1 MIDQS
6 QFRKKLEELLE
17 QADVQDKRLTNEQIK
32 EFFAEDGLTE
42 EQMLLVYDFLMS
54 QKIVVSGYYKQQT
67 TEQIDESKFSDEE
80 KQYLAEYTE
89 DLKAMK
95 QEQEGERAELL
106 KKAVAQ
112 DALAK
117 SRLIE
122 LYLPQVVEIAKEL
135 HEEGIY
141 LGDCVQEGN
150 VSLILAL
157 DMLPEDDADAF
168 IQQEIRQ
175 GILAMME
182 EHKELK
188 RRDKKMENQVNN
200 LDETLHKMADEKGRG
215 ITMSGL
221 AEHMII
227 GKMFAKDRADVKV
240 DVEKLIEDF
249 DILFD
254 RSDENAIREVLNRW
268 KQNLT
273 NGCEK

>member
-67 TEQIDESKFSDEE
+67 TAQIDESKFSDEE

-215 ITMSGL
+215 ITMSEL
-221 AEHMII
+221 AEHMKISEDEILDII
-227 GKMFAKDRADVKV
+227 KLAGEEMYDKFKEYKD
-240 DVEKLIEDF
+240 
-249 DILFD
+249 
-254 RSDENAIREVLNRW
+254 N
-268 KQNLT
+268 
-273 NGCEK
+273 

>member
-182 EHKELK
+182 EHK
-188 RRDKKMENQVNN
+188 
-200 LDETLHKMADEKGRG
+200 MADEKGRG
-215 ITMSGL
+215 ITMSEL
-221 AEHMII
+221 AEHMKISEDEILDII
-227 GKMFAKDRADVKV
+227 KLAGEEMYDKFKEYKD
-240 DVEKLIEDF
+240 
-249 DILFD
+249 
-254 RSDENAIREVLNRW
+254 N
-268 KQNLT
+268 
-273 NGCEK
+273 

>member
-1 MIDQS
+1 MIEQS
-6 QFRKKLEELLE
+6 QFRKKLEQLLE
-17 QADVQDKRLTNEQIK
+17 QADEQDKRLTNDQIK

-54 QKIVVSGYYKQQT
+54 QKIVVSGYYKQESAERKGT
-67 TEQIDESKFSDEE
+67 TSENEFTDEE
-80 KQYLAEYTE
+80 KQYLEEYTE

-95 QEQEGERAELL
+95 PERTGERYELL

-122 LYLPQVVEIAKEL
+122 LYLPEVVEIAKNL

-157 DMLPEDDADAF
+157 DMLPKKDADTF
-168 IQQEIRQ
+168 IRQEIRQ
-175 GILAMME
+175 GILTMME

-188 RRDKKMENQVNN
+188 RRDKKLENQVNN

-215 ITMSGL
+215 ITMSEL
-221 AEHMII
+221 AEHMKISEDEILDII
-227 GKMFAKDRADVKV
+227 KLAGEEMYDKFKKYKD
-240 DVEKLIEDF
+240 
-249 DILFD
+249 
-254 RSDENAIREVLNRW
+254 N
-268 KQNLT
+268 
-273 NGCEK
+273 

>member
-1 MIDQS
+1 MIEQS
-6 QFRKKLEELLE
+6 QFRKKLEQLLE
-17 QADVQDKRLTNEQIK
+17 QADEQDKRLTNEQIK

-54 QKIVVSGYYKQQT
+54 QKIVVSGYYKQESQ
-67 TEQIDESKFSDEE
+67 ERKVQVDESAFTEEE
-80 KQYLAEYTE
+80 KQYLQEYTE

-95 QEQEGERAELL
+95 PETEGERAELL
-106 KKAVAQ
+106 KKAAEQ

-157 DMLPEDDADAF
+157 DMLPDKEADAF

-175 GILAMME
+175 GIQTMLE
-182 EHKELK
+182 EHKEVK
-188 RRDKKMENQVNN
+188 RRDKKLENQVNN

-215 ITMSGL
+215 ITMNEL
-221 AEHMII
+221 AEHMKISEDEILDII
-227 GKMFAKDRADVKV
+227 KLAGEDMYDKFKKYKDK
-240 DVEKLIEDF
+240 
-249 DILFD
+249 
-254 RSDENAIREVLNRW
+254 
-268 KQNLT
+268 
-273 NGCEK
+273 

>member
-1 MIDQS
+1 MIEQS

-67 TEQIDESKFSDEE
+67 TEQIYESKFSDEE

-215 ITMSGL
+215 ITMSEL
-221 AEHMII
+221 AEHMKISEDEILDII
-227 GKMFAKDRADVKV
+227 KLAGEEMYDKFKEYKD
-240 DVEKLIEDF
+240 
-249 DILFD
+249 
-254 RSDENAIREVLNRW
+254 N
-268 KQNLT
+268 
-273 NGCEK
+273 

>member
-1 MIDQS
+1 MIEQS
-6 QFRKKLEELLE
+6 QFRKKLEGLLE

-67 TEQIDESKFSDEE
+67 TEQIDENKFSDEE

-175 GILAMME
+175 EILAMME
-182 EHKELK
+182 EYKELK

-215 ITMSGL
+215 ITMSEL
-221 AEHMII
+221 AEHMKISEDEILDII
-227 GKMFAKDRADVKV
+227 KLAGEEMYDKFKEYKD
-240 DVEKLIEDF
+240 
-249 DILFD
+249 
-254 RSDENAIREVLNRW
+254 N
-268 KQNLT
+268 
-273 NGCEK
+273 

>member
-54 QKIVVSGYYKQQT
+54 QKIVVSEYYKQQT

-182 EHKELK
+182 ENKELK

-215 ITMSGL
+215 ITMSEL
-221 AEHMII
+221 AEHMKISEDEILDII
-227 GKMFAKDRADVKV
+227 KLAGEEMYDKFKEYKD
-240 DVEKLIEDF
+240 
-249 DILFD
+249 
-254 RSDENAIREVLNRW
+254 N
-268 KQNLT
+268 
-273 NGCEK
+273 

>member
-67 TEQIDESKFSDEE
+67 TEQIDENKFSDEE

-215 ITMSGL
+215 ITMSEL
-221 AEHMII
+221 AEHMKISEDEILDII
-227 GKMFAKDRADVKV
+227 KLAGEEMYDKFKEYKD
-240 DVEKLIEDF
+240 
-249 DILFD
+249 
-254 RSDENAIREVLNRW
+254 N
-268 KQNLT
+268 
-273 NGCEK
+273 

>member
-1 MIDQS
+1 MIEQS
-6 QFRKKLEELLE
+6 QFRKKLEQLLE
-17 QADVQDKRLTNEQIK
+17 QADAQDKRLTNDQIK

-54 QKIVVSGYYKQQT
+54 QKIVVSGYYKQ
-67 TEQIDESKFSDEE
+67 ESAEDTVLENNFTDEE
-80 KQYLAEYTE
+80 KQYLEEYTE

-95 QEQEGERAELL
+95 QEQTGEREELL

-122 LYLPQVVEIAKEL
+122 LYLPEVVEIAKEL

-157 DMLPEDDADAF
+157 DMLPETDADTF
-168 IQQEIRQ
+168 IKQEIRQ

-188 RRDKKMENQVNN
+188 RRDKKLENQVNN

-215 ITMSGL
+215 ITMSEL
-221 AEHMII
+221 AEHMKISEDEILDII
-227 GKMFAKDRADVKV
+227 KLAGEEMYDKFKKYKD
-240 DVEKLIEDF
+240 
-249 DILFD
+249 
-254 RSDENAIREVLNRW
+254 N
-268 KQNLT
+268 
-273 NGCEK
+273 